1 VIRRNDMGQYY
12 YPVNLDK
19 EEYLYSHDYGGNG
32 LKLME
37 HSYIGND
44 FVETVEQLL
53 TSGNSWQKTRIVWA
67 GDYMDDGLFVDDLSV
82 NLHGYAH
89 DNFDKISP
97 KFENLSIGRYLV
109 NHSKKEFVDKNK
121 LEGDIHPLPL
131 LTCSGNGRGG
141 GDYNGADEEYVGSWA
156 GDVISIEKEELK
168 LFIFKKNDYKEIK
181 PHFVEE
187 NR

>member
-1 VIRRNDMGQYY
+1 MGQYF

-19 EEYLYSHDYGGNG
+19 EEYLYSHDYGNG

-53 TSGNSWQKTRIVWA
+53 TSGNSWSKTRIVWA
-67 GDYMDDGLFVDDLSV
+67 GDYMDEGLFVDDSSV
-82 NLHGYAH
+82 NLHGHAREK
-89 DNFDKISP
+89 FDKISP
-97 KFENLSIGRYLV
+97 KFEIFRIGRYVV
-109 NHSKKEFVDKNK
+109 NHSKKEFVDKNN

-141 GDYNGADEEYVGSWA
+141 GDYRGHNSYVGSWA
-156 GDVISIEKEELK
+156 GDVISIEKEDLK

-181 PHFVEE
+181 PNFVEE
-187 NR
+187 